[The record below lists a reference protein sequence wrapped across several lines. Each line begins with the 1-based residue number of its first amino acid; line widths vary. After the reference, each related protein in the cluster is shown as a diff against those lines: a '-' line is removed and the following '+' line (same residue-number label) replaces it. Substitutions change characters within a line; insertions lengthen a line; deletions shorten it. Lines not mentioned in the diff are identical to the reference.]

1 MFRGSYSGAIRR
13 HGWKFRS
20 LARVCFGVLSIGS
33 KSAVVVGIS
42 LILATAAANAP
53 GPEATRPARP
63 GYPRTRVLPDGKGE
77 LRVDVVDRPSN
88 GTPGANDRAREAA
101 VVIERRAAP

>member
-63 GYPRTRVLPDGKGE
+63 GHPRTRIVPDGEGG
-77 LRVDVVDRPSN
+77 LRVDVVDRPLN
-88 GTPGANDRAREAA
+88 GTAGAQERARQAA
-101 VVIERRAAP
+101 VVIDPRAPP